1 MATNEAAQR
10 QGLIVGME
18 LAKAQ
23 AMIPDIDVRP
33 FTPERDADDLDALA
47 AWALL
52 RYSPIVAADAPDG
65 LVLDITGCAHLHSG
79 EIGLMN
85 DMLDS
90 LRRRGI
96 SARMAIADSWG
107 AAHALA
113 RYGRG
118 NTVFATGTSRRSV
131 QDLPV
136 AALRLSD
143 DIVYDLN
150 LLGFDTIGELI
161 NQPRAPL
168 IHRFGIRL
176 GVCLDQALGDAVEP
190 IVPVVVPDVLQV
202 QRAFAE
208 PIGAAETIA
217 RYTGKLTTQL
227 CAALEDRAL
236 GARQLDLLFY
246 RTDNRLEAIR
256 IGTAAPVRD
265 AKRLTRLL
273 CDRIETID
281 PGFGIDR
288 MMLTATLTEPFI
300 VRQTDTQAP
309 NVPELSG
316 LIDILGNRFGAETL
330 YRLAPVESDVPER
343 SLRRAAPM
351 TTVTATWD
359 QAWPRPSRLFPHV
372 EPIDTFSLLPDHAP
386 RHFTWRKTRY
396 SVRHADGPERIF
408 GEWWLR
414 DTEMHTVRDYFRV
427 EDDEGRRFWIF
438 RSGDGEH
445 ANSGNF
451 RWYLHGI
458 FA

>member
-1 MATNEAAQR
+1 MAVNEAAQR
-10 QGLIVGME
+10 QGLVVGME

-23 AMIPDIDVRP
+23 AMMPDLDVRP
-33 FTPERDADDLDALA
+33 FTPERDAGDLDTLA

-52 RYSPIVAADAPDG
+52 RYSPIVAADPPDG
-65 LVLDITGCAHLHSG
+65 LVLDITGCAHLHEG

-85 DMLDS
+85 DLLEY
-90 LRRRGI
+90 LRRSGI
-96 SARMAIADSWG
+96 SARVAIADSWG
-107 AAHALA
+107 AAHAVA

-118 NTVFATGTSRRSV
+118 NTIVAAGTSRNSV

-136 AALRLSD
+136 AALRLGD

-150 LLGFDTIGELI
+150 LLGFETIGELV

-168 IHRFGIRL
+168 VHRFGIRL
-176 GVCLDQALGDAVEP
+176 GLCLDQALGDVVEP
-190 IVPVVVPDVLQV
+190 IVPVIVPNLIQV

-208 PIGAAETIA
+208 PIGAPETIA
-217 RYTGKLTTQL
+217 RYTGKLTAQL
-227 CAALEDRAL
+227 CASLKDRAL

-246 RTDNRLEAIR
+246 RSDNRLEAIR
-256 IGTAAPVRD
+256 IGTASPVRD
-265 AKRLTRLL
+265 VKRLTRLL
-273 CDRIETID
+273 CDRIETVD
-281 PGFGIDR
+281 PGLGIDR
-288 MMLTATLTEPFI
+288 MTLTATLTEPFI
-300 VRQTDTQAP
+300 VHQADTQAP

-316 LIDILGNRFGAETL
+316 LIDILANRFGADSL
-330 YRLAPVESDVPER
+330 YRVAPVESDVPER
-343 SLRRAAPM
+343 GLRRATPM
-351 TTVTATWD
+351 TIVSNTWN
-359 QAWPRPSRLFPHV
+359 QAWPRPSRLFPRV
-372 EPIDTFSLLPDHAP
+372 EPIETFALLPDHAP
-386 RHFTWRKTRY
+386 RQFTWRKTRY

-414 DTEMHTVRDYFRV
+414 DSEVHTVRDYFRI
-427 EDDEGRRFWIF
+427 EDTEGRRFWIF